1 MAMGSPDPKEFD
13 ANYVINDLRRLWLR
27 VAANEQWFKN
37 DWLGVPIWQL
47 PEDLIFLQNIVS
59 SIKPSIIIE
68 TGTKYGGS
76 AIYLASLLK
85 LLDLN
90 HSKIYTIDLVETEEA
105 KENLSNHSLAQY
117 VQERIVTSSL
127 EPATVS
133 HLRDVCSANLEPL
146 MILLDDWHGGEHVKA
161 ELEAYAPLLK
171 EGDILIVADTSFAD
185 LAGTPIAPFKS
196 LATSNP
202 RTALISFLAENPCYE
217 LTNQYSP
224 QGISNFA
231 DGCIQLKRT

>member
-1 MAMGSPDPKEFD
+1 MPSPDPKEFD

-37 DWLGVPIWQL
+37 NWLGVPIWQL

-59 SIKPSIIIE
+59 GIKPGIIIE

-76 AIYLASLLK
+76 SIYLASILK
-85 LLDLN
+85 MLDLN
-90 HSKIYTIDLVETEEA
+90 DSKIYTIDLVETEEA
-105 KENLSNHSLAQY
+105 KHNLSNHSLANY

-127 EPATVS
+127 EPRTVS
-133 HLRDVCSANLEPL
+133 HLRNVCADHQGPL
-146 MILLDDWHGGEHVKA
+146 MILLDDWHGGEHVEA
-161 ELEAYAPLLK
+161 ELDAYAPLLK

-185 LAGTPIAPFKS
+185 LAGTPVAPFKS
-196 LATSNP
+196 LAESNP
-202 RTALISFLAENPCYE
+202 RTALNSFLAKNPDYE
-217 LTNQYSP
+217 LTTQYSP

-231 DGCIQLKRT
+231 DGCIQLKKK